1 MAADGVQLLLQPLF
15 HNFGQRVTVIT
26 LGVFPR
32 SIAQLL
38 LCTLDAGRV
47 GAARDGTN
55 IVVDHRRDL
64 AGVLHHYLVGF
75 FLGQIVELRQHILR
89 GAEEQ
94 RRLVVGILKAVA
106 SLQYGAVDR
115 ILRLGKVH
123 VTGSNDRLVQI
134 LAQLDDGAVEFL
146 DPLLAV
152 HLAIPHHIGVVAQ
165 RLDLKDIVVSGDF
178 FQFLVAGAVHDGAV
192 QLARFTGAG
201 EQQAVPVLV
210 QQAAGHTGLFEEVV
224 DVCFTDDLVQVFQA
238 HLVFDQNDEVIVFL
252 FQHLAVAAKAG
263 VDLADLRHLFF
274 RKVVQHHAEDASQCS
289 GVLAG
294 AVRFVG
300 RQFQML
306 IDGSLFIVVQTRV
319 HGLCHGQSV
328 DIGRFQLD
336 AAALGSCP

>member
-94 RRLVVGILKAVA
+94 RRLVIGILKAVA
-106 SLQYGAVDR
+106 RLQYGAVDR

-123 VTGSNDRLVQI
+123 VAGGDDRLVQI
-134 LAQLDDGAVEFL
+134 LAQLDDGAVELL
-146 DPLLAV
+146 DPLLAI
-152 HLAIPHHIGVVAQ
+152 HLAVPHHIGVVAQ
-165 RLDLKDIVVSGDF
+165 RLDLKDIVVGGDL
-178 FQFLVAGAVHDGAV
+178 FQLLVAGAVHNGAV
-192 QLARFTGAG
+192 QLACLTGAG

-210 QQAAGHTGLFEEVV
+210 QQTAGHAGLFEEVV
-224 DVCFTDDLVQVFQA
+224 DMRLADDLVQVLQS
-238 HLVFDQNDEVIVFL
+238 HLVFDQNDEVIVLL
-252 FQHLAVAAKAG
+252 FQHLAVAAQTG
-263 VDLADLRHLFF
+263 VDLADLGHLFF
-274 RKVVQHHAEDASQCS
+274 R
-289 GVLAG
+289 
-294 AVRFVG
+294 
-300 RQFQML
+300 
-306 IDGSLFIVVQTRV
+306 
-319 HGLCHGQSV
+319 
-328 DIGRFQLD
+328 
-336 AAALGSCP
+336 